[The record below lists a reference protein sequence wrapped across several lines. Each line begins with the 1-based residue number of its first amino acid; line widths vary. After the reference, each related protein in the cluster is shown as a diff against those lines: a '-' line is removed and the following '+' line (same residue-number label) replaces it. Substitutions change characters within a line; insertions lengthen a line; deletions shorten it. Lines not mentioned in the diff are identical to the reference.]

1 VVIECLR
8 IARNTGIPEKV
19 AAQFKSLAVRSH
31 QHRKRRVTFKLR
43 RIGDR
48 IAMLSSGLAGDA
60 HVVAAG
66 VKKAAPKTVDELLD
80 AIVHPMWEHGARR
93 DLRPLGVGFIVAST
107 LGGDPRLFGVD
118 PSAAYW
124 EMDAGAI
131 GLGHEAATAFLE
143 KRYRRGVAR
152 EAETLALGALGT
164 KMRSQVV
171 VIKT

>member
-1 VVIECLR
+1 
-8 IARNTGIPEKV
+8 
-19 AAQFKSLAVRSH
+19 
-31 QHRKRRVTFKLR
+31 LR